1 MPPRAYLADL
11 LWSGGAFRA
20 GAALT
25 VDGGAVIAV
34 GAPAPGAE
42 LVRWPGLAILPGFVS
57 AHSHAF
63 QRAIRGKAQGRA
75 DFWSWRA
82 AMYEAAARLGPD
94 DLQAV
99 ARMCFREMALA
110 GITAVGEFHYLHH
123 DPEGRPYAN
132 PAELALRVVAAARE
146 VGLRIAVL
154 RAAYARGGAGVPLDP
169 VQRRFADG
177 SPDDVLDAVDLL
189 DGALAKDPLASV
201 GIAPH
206 SVRACPEPWIA
217 ALAAEA
223 RRRGLPLH
231 VHVAEQP
238 AEVEVCRA
246 EHGVSPVGLLER
258 AGALSDRTTVVHA
271 IHVDDADVRALG
283 LARATVCAC
292 PTTERDLGDGIVPA
306 DRLVAAGARLA
317 LGTDSN
323 AIVDPMEE
331 ARAVEG
337 HLRLA
342 RLSRAVLD
350 GPGGVAARLLDA
362 ATRGGMAS
370 LGIPGG
376 RLAPGEPA
384 DLVAVALDDPSIAGA
399 APEDLD
405 AAIVFSMR
413 RVAVRHVLVGGVPAV
428 EDGRAAPGRVPDER
442 VLAGFRAAM
451 RRLWGAG

>member
-1 MPPRAYLADL
+1 MAARAYVPDL
-11 LWSGGAFRA
+11 LWTAGAFRK

-25 VDGGAVIAV
+25 VDGGAVVAT
-34 GAPAPGAE
+34 GAPAAGAE
-42 LVRWPGLAILPGFVS
+42 VVRWPGLAVLPGFVS

-63 QRAIRGKAQGRA
+63 QRAVRGKAQGRG

-82 AMYEAAARLGPD
+82 AMYEAAGKLGPD
-94 DLQAV
+94 DLHAV
-99 ARMCFREMALA
+99 ARACFREMALA
-110 GITAVGEFHYLHH
+110 GVTAVGEFHYLHH
-123 DPEGRPYAN
+123 DPEGRRYEN
-132 PAELALRVVAAARE
+132 PAELAVRVAAAARE
-146 VGLRIAVL
+146 VGLRVVVL

-169 VQRRFADG
+169 VQRRFADA
-177 SPDDVLDAVDLL
+177 SPDEVIDAVDLL
-189 DGALAKDPLASV
+189 DGALARDPLASV

-206 SVRACPEPWIA
+206 SVRACPEEWIST
-217 ALAAEA
+217 LAGEA

-231 VHVAEQP
+231 LHVAEQP
-238 AEVEVCRA
+238 AEVEACRA
-246 EHGVSPVGLLER
+246 EHGVSPVLLLER
-258 AGALSDRTTVVHA
+258 AGALSDRTTAVHA

-283 LARATVCAC
+283 DARAVVCAC

-350 GPGGVAARLLDA
+350 GPGGVAARLLEA
-362 ATRGGMAS
+362 ATAGGMAS
-370 LGIPGG
+370 LGLRGG
-376 RLAPGEPA
+376 RLAPGDPA
-384 DLVAVALDDPSIAGA
+384 DLVAVALDDASIAGA

-405 AAIVFSMR
+405 AAVVFSMR
-413 RVAVRHVLVGGVPAV
+413 RTAVRHVLVGGAAVV
-428 EDGRAAPGRVPDER
+428 EDGRPAPGRVPDER
-442 VLAGFRAAM
+442 VFADFRAAM